1 MMVIAMA
8 VLMNIHP
15 TYCLYHHDHHPHVIA
30 RYKETIVTIAN
41 REQEADRTVIAIG
54 EYYGVHQLVMI
65 VIFSIYTM
73 HEYG

>member
-41 REQEADRTVIAIG
+41 REQEADRTVAAQK
-54 EYYGVHQLVMI
+54 EELR
-65 VIFSIYTM
+65 
-73 HEYG
+73 